1 MTRILLPILLLPG
14 AASAHVGHLGDVAG
28 HDHWL
33 AGAAL
38 GAAALGALWAAWK
51 GQGASEGEDA
61 PTEAQPEESEGD
73 SQGAE
78 AEA

>member
-1 MTRILLPILLLPG
+1 MRTLLPFLLLPG

-51 GQGASEGEDA
+51 GRGEQEPA
-61 PTEAQPEESEGD
+61 ETEPEEKAD
-73 SQGAE
+73 E